1 MVWSLDSTST
11 PLNAVCEEIRSISS
25 RRWVISSWIDCK
37 SDWELV
43 PLDACTDSSRIRCKL
58 SLTWSSA
65 PSVVCAREM
74 PSLALLLAC
83 DRPVICEVMR
93 LAIAWPAAS
102 SDALLIFRPD
112 DRRSIEV
119 LRLFSE
125 EFRFC

>member
-1 MVWSLDSTST
+1 LRGDTVDLVQTLGDLVLDR
-11 PLNAVCEEIRSISS
+11 LQVGLGVGA
-25 RRWVISSWIDCK
+25 
-37 SDWELV
+37 
-43 PLDACTDSSRIRCKL
+43 LDACTDSSRMRCRL
-58 SLTWSSA
+58 SFTWSSA